1 MCKIHQQSAIKDEL
15 TYEKLAALSPGIIF
29 ASGETVDSPNGC
41 NVADTGKVM
50 RWVAVRGQV
59 ADWAIY
65 VQNPHYI
72 KSHDLELKLL
82 GLDGVWP
89 WEKIARVGDKVTMK
103 SNIKFLVP
111 CNDEAFKRY
120 NY

>member
-1 MCKIHQQSAIKDEL
+1 MSKIHQRAYKDVL
-15 TYEKLAALSPGIIF
+15 TFEKLLLIPPETIF
-29 ASGETVDSPNGC
+29 AQGETVDSPNGC
-41 NVADTGKVM
+41 NVADTGKTM
-50 RWVAVRGQV
+50 RWVAVRGYV

-72 KSHDLELKLL
+72 NSNDFEVKML

-89 WEKIARVGDKVTMK
+89 WEKIAQVGDKVTMK
-103 SNIKFLVP
+103 SNIEFLVP